1 MITELKIEGFK
12 SFGSPE
18 ETIELG
24 PLNFVVGANASGKT
38 NLLSALRFLQNAVIH
53 DVSYAVS
60 EMGGNAEVRNKRLRQ
75 RREPKPV
82 RLSLKLEKEVRVSL
96 PGDDQKKDPSVVR
109 SFEYELMLD
118 LRSDATPSIETETLK
133 AELVRNGKSR
143 AIGLQRYD
151 TILVVQDPT
160 TGYETKDTLAVP
172 EQEPTRLALVGV
184 GFFSVP
190 GTILREEIR
199 GWRFHNFIPNVA
211 RQPYREEPDATLG
224 PAGEKLAAI
233 LHKMSEEDRASISRE
248 LRAIVPGLREI
259 RTTKLPIEDTL
270 AFQILEDKV
279 KAAINPASVSDGTV
293 RLLALLVVTTWS
305 VHDSSLITIEE
316 PENGV
321 HPHLAEYLVEIL
333 RSASEQSQVIVTTH
347 SPALLDHLEPQEV
360 ILCDKKDGFTKLQSA
375 SSVADIDQFRKHFSL
390 GELWSQGAVG
400 AVP

>member
-1 MITELKIEGFK
+1 MITELRIEGFK
-12 SFGSPE
+12 SFGSPV

-24 PLNFVVGANASGKT
+24 SFNFVVGANASGKT

-82 RLSLKLEKEVRVSL
+82 RLSLKLEKEFGVSL
-96 PGDDQKKDPSVVR
+96 PQDSDKKKDLSVVR
-109 SFEYELMLD
+109 SFEYQLQLD
-118 LRSDATPSIETETLK
+118 LRSDAIPSIEGEFLK
-133 AELVRNGKSR
+133 AELVRNGKTH
-143 AIGLQRYD
+143 AIGLERSG
-151 TILVVQDPT
+151 TMLVVMDPT
-160 TGYETKDTLAVP
+160 TGYGTKRTLAVP

-184 GFFSVP
+184 GFFSMP

-199 GWRFHNFIPNVA
+199 GWRFHNFIPSVA

-233 LHKMSEEDRASISRE
+233 LHRMSEEDRVSISRE
-248 LRAIVPGLREI
+248 LSAIVPGLREI

-270 AFQILEDKV
+270 AFQIVEDKL

-293 RLLALLVVTTWS
+293 RLLALLVVTTRS
-305 VHDSSLITIEE
+305 VQDSPLITIEE

-333 RSASEQSQVIVTTH
+333 RSASERSQIIVTRTY
-347 SPALLDHLEPQEV
+347 LKIEIV
-360 ILCDKKDGFTKLQSA
+360 
-375 SSVADIDQFRKHFSL
+375 
-390 GELWSQGAVG
+390 
-400 AVP
+400 